1 MIIFLI
7 LILLASPAHA
17 QEFYVYKPVK
27 ITDGDTIKLD
37 VSKESPLIK
46 KLGLSVRIK
55 GIDTPEK
62 GSKAK
67 CDKENVL
74 GQQATKFTND
84 LVGNKELLLSEVK
97 NDKYG
102 GRIVANVEMAPE
114 FQGGQTALG
123 KFLGSRLRYPAGARQ
138 NKIQGKVYIGF
149 IVEKNGSLTDF
160 KVVRGIGGGCDEEA
174 IRVLR
179 SSPVWR
185 PGMANGKPVR
195 TSYVLPI
202 TFQPGN

>member
-67 CDKENVL
+67 CDKENAL
-74 GQQATKFTND
+74 GQQATKFTTD
-84 LVGNKELLLSEVK
+84 LVGNKELLLSQVE
-97 NDKYG
+97 NDHYG
-102 GRIVANVEMAPE
+102 GRIVANVKV
-114 FQGGQTALG
+114 GGVDIAQELLKRG
-123 KFLGSRLRYPAGARQ
+123 LAR
-138 NKIQGKVYIGF
+138 VYNG
-149 IVEKNGSLTDF
+149 EKKKSW
-160 KVVRGIGGGCDEEA
+160 CD
-174 IRVLR
+174 
-179 SSPVWR
+179 
-185 PGMANGKPVR
+185 
-195 TSYVLPI
+195 
-202 TFQPGN
+202 

>member
-7 LILLASPAHA
+7 ILFLASPAHA

-67 CDKENVL
+67 CNKENAL
-74 GQQATKFTND
+74 GQQATKFTTE
-84 LVGNKELLLSEVK
+84 LVGNKELLLSQVE

-102 GRIVANVEMAPE
+102 GRIVANVKV
-114 FQGGQTALG
+114 GGVDIAQELLKKG
-123 KFLGSRLRYPAGARQ
+123 LAR
-138 NKIQGKVYIGF
+138 VYNG
-149 IVEKNGSLTDF
+149 EKKKSW
-160 KVVRGIGGGCDEEA
+160 CD
-174 IRVLR
+174 
-179 SSPVWR
+179 
-185 PGMANGKPVR
+185 
-195 TSYVLPI
+195 
-202 TFQPGN
+202 

>member
-62 GSKAK
+62 APRAK
-67 CDKENVL
+67 CKKESEL
-74 GQQATKFTND
+74 EQQATKYTTE
-84 LVGNKELLLSEVK
+84 LVGNKELLLSQVE
-97 NDKYG
+97 NDHYG
-102 GRIVANVEMAPE
+102 GRIVANVKV
-114 FQGGQTALG
+114 GGVDVAQELLKKG
-123 KFLGSRLRYPAGARQ
+123 LAR
-138 NKIQGKVYIGF
+138 VYNG
-149 IVEKNGSLTDF
+149 EKKKSW
-160 KVVRGIGGGCDEEA
+160 CD
-174 IRVLR
+174 
-179 SSPVWR
+179 
-185 PGMANGKPVR
+185 
-195 TSYVLPI
+195 
-202 TFQPGN
+202 

>member
-62 GSKAK
+62 APRAK
-67 CDKENVL
+67 CKKESEL
-74 GQQATKFTND
+74 GQQATKYTTE
-84 LVGNKELLLSEVK
+84 LVGNKELLLSQVE
-97 NDKYG
+97 NDHYG
-102 GRIVANVEMAPE
+102 GRIVASVKV
-114 FQGGQTALG
+114 GGVDIAQELLKKG
-123 KFLGSRLRYPAGARQ
+123 LAR
-138 NKIQGKVYIGF
+138 VYNG
-149 IVEKNGSLTDF
+149 EKKKSW
-160 KVVRGIGGGCDEEA
+160 CD
-174 IRVLR
+174 
-179 SSPVWR
+179 
-185 PGMANGKPVR
+185 
-195 TSYVLPI
+195 
-202 TFQPGN
+202 

>member
-67 CDKENVL
+67 CDKENAL
-74 GQQATKFTND
+74 GQQASKYTTE
-84 LVGNKELLLSEVK
+84 LVGNKELLLSQVE
-97 NDKYG
+97 NDHYG
-102 GRIVANVEMAPE
+102 GRIVANVKV
-114 FQGGQTALG
+114 GGVDIAQELLKKG
-123 KFLGSRLRYPAGARQ
+123 LAR
-138 NKIQGKVYIGF
+138 VY
-149 IVEKNGSLTDF
+149 
-160 KVVRGIGGGCDEEA
+160 
-174 IRVLR
+174 
-179 SSPVWR
+179 
-185 PGMANGKPVR
+185 NGKKKK
-195 TSYVLPI
+195 SWCD
-202 TFQPGN
+202 

>member
-67 CDKENVL
+67 CKKESEL
-74 GQQATKFTND
+74 GQQATKYTTE
-84 LVGNKELLLSEVK
+84 LVGNKELLLSQVE
-97 NDKYG
+97 NDRYG
-102 GRIVANVEMAPE
+102 GRIVANVKV
-114 FQGGQTALG
+114 GGVDIAQELLKKG
-123 KFLGSRLRYPAGARQ
+123 LAR
-138 NKIQGKVYIGF
+138 VYNG
-149 IVEKNGSLTDF
+149 EKKKSW
-160 KVVRGIGGGCDEEA
+160 CD
-174 IRVLR
+174 
-179 SSPVWR
+179 
-185 PGMANGKPVR
+185 
-195 TSYVLPI
+195 
-202 TFQPGN
+202 

>member
-62 GSKAK
+62 APRAK
-67 CDKENVL
+67 CKKESEL
-74 GQQATKFTND
+74 GQQATKYTTD

-102 GRIVANVEMAPE
+102 GRIVANV
-114 FQGGQTALG
+114 
-123 KFLGSRLRYPAGARQ
+123 KVGSVDIAQELLKKGLAR
-138 NKIQGKVYIGF
+138 VYNDG
-149 IVEKNGSLTDF
+149 EKKKSW
-160 KVVRGIGGGCDEEA
+160 CD
-174 IRVLR
+174 
-179 SSPVWR
+179 
-185 PGMANGKPVR
+185 
-195 TSYVLPI
+195 
-202 TFQPGN
+202 

>member
-37 VSKESPLIK
+37 VSKESPLVK

-102 GRIVANVEMAPE
+102 GRIVANVKV
-114 FQGGQTALG
+114 GGVDIAQELLKKG
-123 KFLGSRLRYPAGARQ
+123 LAR
-138 NKIQGKVYIGF
+138 VYNGE
-149 IVEKNGSLTDF
+149 EKKSW
-160 KVVRGIGGGCDEEA
+160 CD
-174 IRVLR
+174 
-179 SSPVWR
+179 
-185 PGMANGKPVR
+185 
-195 TSYVLPI
+195 
-202 TFQPGN
+202 

>member
-37 VSKESPLIK
+37 VSKESPLVK

-67 CDKENVL
+67 CKKESEL
-74 GQQATKFTND
+74 GQQATKYTTE
-84 LVGNKELLLSEVK
+84 LVGNKELLLSQVE
-97 NDKYG
+97 NDHYG
-102 GRIVANVEMAPE
+102 GRIVANVKV
-114 FQGGQTALG
+114 GGVDIAQELLKKG
-123 KFLGSRLRYPAGARQ
+123 LAR
-138 NKIQGKVYIGF
+138 VYNG
-149 IVEKNGSLTDF
+149 EKKKSW
-160 KVVRGIGGGCDEEA
+160 CD
-174 IRVLR
+174 
-179 SSPVWR
+179 
-185 PGMANGKPVR
+185 
-195 TSYVLPI
+195 
-202 TFQPGN
+202 

>member
-7 LILLASPAHA
+7 LFLLASPSHA

-46 KLGLSVRIK
+46 KLCLSVRIK

-67 CDKENVL
+67 CDKENAL
-74 GQQATKFTND
+74 GQQATKFTTD

-102 GRIVANVEMAPE
+102 GRIVANVKV
-114 FQGGQTALG
+114 GGVDIAQELLKKG
-123 KFLGSRLRYPAGARQ
+123 LARIY
-138 NKIQGKVYIGF
+138 NG
-149 IVEKNGSLTDF
+149 EKKKSW
-160 KVVRGIGGGCDEEA
+160 CD
-174 IRVLR
+174 
-179 SSPVWR
+179 
-185 PGMANGKPVR
+185 
-195 TSYVLPI
+195 
-202 TFQPGN
+202 

>member
-37 VSKESPLIK
+37 VSKESPMIK

-62 GSKAK
+62 APRAK
-67 CDKENVL
+67 CDKENAL
-74 GQQATKFTND
+74 GQQATKFTTD
-84 LVGNKELLLSEVK
+84 LVGNKELLLSQVE

-102 GRIVANVEMAPE
+102 GRIVANVKVEGVDIAQE
-114 FQGGQTALG
+114 LLKRGLA
-123 KFLGSRLRYPAGARQ
+123 
-138 NKIQGKVYIGF
+138 KVYNG
-149 IVEKNGSLTDF
+149 EKKKSW
-160 KVVRGIGGGCDEEA
+160 CD
-174 IRVLR
+174 
-179 SSPVWR
+179 
-185 PGMANGKPVR
+185 
-195 TSYVLPI
+195 
-202 TFQPGN
+202 

>member
-97 NDKYG
+97 NDRYG
-102 GRIVANVEMAPE
+102 GRIVANVKV
-114 FQGGQTALG
+114 GGVDIAQELLKKG
-123 KFLGSRLRYPAGARQ
+123 LAR
-138 NKIQGKVYIGF
+138 VYNR
-149 IVEKNGSLTDF
+149 EKKKSW
-160 KVVRGIGGGCDEEA
+160 CD
-174 IRVLR
+174 
-179 SSPVWR
+179 
-185 PGMANGKPVR
+185 
-195 TSYVLPI
+195 
-202 TFQPGN
+202 

>member
-62 GSKAK
+62 APRAK
-67 CDKENVL
+67 CKKESEL
-74 GQQATKFTND
+74 GQQATKYTTE
-84 LVGNKELLLSEVK
+84 LVGNKELLLSQVE
-97 NDKYG
+97 NDHYG
-102 GRIVANVEMAPE
+102 GRIVANVKV
-114 FQGGQTALG
+114 GGVDIAQELLKKG
-123 KFLGSRLRYPAGARQ
+123 LAR
-138 NKIQGKVYIGF
+138 VYNG
-149 IVEKNGSLTDF
+149 EKKKSW
-160 KVVRGIGGGCDEEA
+160 CD
-174 IRVLR
+174 
-179 SSPVWR
+179 
-185 PGMANGKPVR
+185 
-195 TSYVLPI
+195 
-202 TFQPGN
+202 

>member
-37 VSKESPLIK
+37 VSKESPLVK

-55 GIDTPEK
+55 DIDTPEK

-102 GRIVANVEMAPE
+102 GRIVANVKV
-114 FQGGQTALG
+114 GGVDIAQELLKKG
-123 KFLGSRLRYPAGARQ
+123 LAR
-138 NKIQGKVYIGF
+138 VYNG
-149 IVEKNGSLTDF
+149 EKKKSW
-160 KVVRGIGGGCDEEA
+160 CD
-174 IRVLR
+174 
-179 SSPVWR
+179 
-185 PGMANGKPVR
+185 
-195 TSYVLPI
+195 
-202 TFQPGN
+202 

>member
-7 LILLASPAHA
+7 ILFLASPAHA

-67 CDKENVL
+67 CDKENAL
-74 GQQATKFTND
+74 GQQASKYTTE
-84 LVGNKELLLSEVK
+84 LVGNKELLLSQVE

-102 GRIVANVEMAPE
+102 GRIVANVKV
-114 FQGGQTALG
+114 GGVDIAQELLKKG
-123 KFLGSRLRYPAGARQ
+123 LAR
-138 NKIQGKVYIGF
+138 VYNG
-149 IVEKNGSLTDF
+149 EKKKSW
-160 KVVRGIGGGCDEEA
+160 CD
-174 IRVLR
+174 
-179 SSPVWR
+179 
-185 PGMANGKPVR
+185 
-195 TSYVLPI
+195 
-202 TFQPGN
+202 

>member
-1 MIIFLI
+1 MIIFLM

-37 VSKESPLIK
+37 VSKESPMIK

-67 CDKENVL
+67 CDKENAL
-74 GQQATKFTND
+74 GQQATKFTTD
-84 LVGNKELLLSEVK
+84 LVGNKELLLSQVE

-102 GRIVANVEMAPE
+102 GRIVANVKV
-114 FQGGQTALG
+114 GGVDIAQELLKKG
-123 KFLGSRLRYPAGARQ
+123 LAR
-138 NKIQGKVYIGF
+138 VYNG
-149 IVEKNGSLTDF
+149 EKKKSW
-160 KVVRGIGGGCDEEA
+160 CD
-174 IRVLR
+174 
-179 SSPVWR
+179 
-185 PGMANGKPVR
+185 
-195 TSYVLPI
+195 
-202 TFQPGN
+202 

>member
-7 LILLASPAHA
+7 LFLLASPAHA

-62 GSKAK
+62 APRAK
-67 CDKENVL
+67 CDKENIL
-74 GQQATKFTND
+74 GQQATVFTTY
-84 LVGNKELLLSEVK
+84 LIGNKELLLSQVQ

-102 GRIVANVEMAPE
+102 GRIVANVKV
-114 FQGGQTALG
+114 GGVDIAQELLKKG
-123 KFLGSRLRYPAGARQ
+123 LAR
-138 NKIQGKVYIGF
+138 VYN
-149 IVEKNGSLTDF
+149 VEKKKSW
-160 KVVRGIGGGCDEEA
+160 CD
-174 IRVLR
+174 
-179 SSPVWR
+179 
-185 PGMANGKPVR
+185 
-195 TSYVLPI
+195 
-202 TFQPGN
+202 

>member
-62 GSKAK
+62 APKAK
-67 CDKENVL
+67 CDKENAL
-74 GQQATKFTND
+74 GQQATKFTTD
-84 LVGNKELLLSEVK
+84 LVSNKELLLSQVE

-102 GRIVANVEMAPE
+102 GRIVANVKV
-114 FQGGQTALG
+114 GGVDIAQELLKKG
-123 KFLGSRLRYPAGARQ
+123 LAR
-138 NKIQGKVYIGF
+138 VYNG
-149 IVEKNGSLTDF
+149 EKKKSW
-160 KVVRGIGGGCDEEA
+160 CD
-174 IRVLR
+174 
-179 SSPVWR
+179 
-185 PGMANGKPVR
+185 
-195 TSYVLPI
+195 
-202 TFQPGN
+202 

>member
-7 LILLASPAHA
+7 LFLLASPAHA

-62 GSKAK
+62 APRAK
-67 CDKENVL
+67 CDKENIL
-74 GQQATKFTND
+74 GQQATVFTTY
-84 LVGNKELLLSEVK
+84 LIGNKELLLSQVQ

-102 GRIVANVEMAPE
+102 GRIVANVKV
-114 FQGGQTALG
+114 GGVDIAQELLKKG
-123 KFLGSRLRYPAGARQ
+123 LAR
-138 NKIQGKVYIGF
+138 VYNG
-149 IVEKNGSLTDF
+149 EKKKSW
-160 KVVRGIGGGCDEEA
+160 CD
-174 IRVLR
+174 
-179 SSPVWR
+179 
-185 PGMANGKPVR
+185 
-195 TSYVLPI
+195 
-202 TFQPGN
+202 

>member
-7 LILLASPAHA
+7 ILFLASPAHA

-67 CDKENVL
+67 CDKENAL
-74 GQQATKFTND
+74 GQQATKFTTD
-84 LVGNKELLLSEVK
+84 LVGNKELLLSQVE

-102 GRIVANVEMAPE
+102 GRIVANVKV
-114 FQGGQTALG
+114 GGVDIAQELLKKG
-123 KFLGSRLRYPAGARQ
+123 LAR
-138 NKIQGKVYIGF
+138 VYNG
-149 IVEKNGSLTDF
+149 EKKKSW
-160 KVVRGIGGGCDEEA
+160 CD
-174 IRVLR
+174 
-179 SSPVWR
+179 
-185 PGMANGKPVR
+185 
-195 TSYVLPI
+195 
-202 TFQPGN
+202 

>member
-37 VSKESPLIK
+37 VSKESLLVK

-62 GSKAK
+62 TPRAK
-67 CDKENVL
+67 CDKENAL
-74 GQQATKFTND
+74 GQQATKFTTD

-102 GRIVANVEMAPE
+102 GRIVANVKV
-114 FQGGQTALG
+114 GGVDIAQELLKKG
-123 KFLGSRLRYPAGARQ
+123 LAR
-138 NKIQGKVYIGF
+138 VYNG
-149 IVEKNGSLTDF
+149 EKKKSW
-160 KVVRGIGGGCDEEA
+160 CD
-174 IRVLR
+174 
-179 SSPVWR
+179 
-185 PGMANGKPVR
+185 
-195 TSYVLPI
+195 
-202 TFQPGN
+202 

>member
-62 GSKAK
+62 APRAK
-67 CDKENVL
+67 CNKENIL
-74 GQQATKFTND
+74 GQQATVFTTY
-84 LVGNKELLLSEVK
+84 LIGNKELLLSQVEW
-97 NDKYG
+97 DKYG
-102 GRIVANVEMAPE
+102 GRIVANVKV
-114 FQGGQTALG
+114 GGVDIAQELLKKG
-123 KFLGSRLRYPAGARQ
+123 LAR
-138 NKIQGKVYIGF
+138 VYNG
-149 IVEKNGSLTDF
+149 EKKKSW
-160 KVVRGIGGGCDEEA
+160 CD
-174 IRVLR
+174 
-179 SSPVWR
+179 
-185 PGMANGKPVR
+185 
-195 TSYVLPI
+195 
-202 TFQPGN
+202 

>member
-7 LILLASPAHA
+7 LILLTPPAHA

-62 GSKAK
+62 APRAK
-67 CDKENVL
+67 CKKESEL
-74 GQQATKFTND
+74 GQQATKYTTE

-97 NDKYG
+97 NDRYG
-102 GRIVANVEMAPE
+102 GRIVANVKV
-114 FQGGQTALG
+114 GGVDIAQELLKKGLA
-123 KFLGSRLRYPAGARQ
+123 
-138 NKIQGKVYIGF
+138 KVYNG
-149 IVEKNGSLTDF
+149 EKKKSW
-160 KVVRGIGGGCDEEA
+160 CD
-174 IRVLR
+174 
-179 SSPVWR
+179 
-185 PGMANGKPVR
+185 
-195 TSYVLPI
+195 
-202 TFQPGN
+202 

>member
-67 CDKENVL
+67 CDKENAL
-74 GQQATKFTND
+74 GQQATKFTTE
-84 LVGNKELLLSEVK
+84 LVGNKELLLSQVE
-97 NDKYG
+97 NDHYG
-102 GRIVANVEMAPE
+102 GRIVANVKV
-114 FQGGQTALG
+114 GGVDIAQELLKRG
-123 KFLGSRLRYPAGARQ
+123 LAR
-138 NKIQGKVYIGF
+138 VYNG
-149 IVEKNGSLTDF
+149 EKKKSW
-160 KVVRGIGGGCDEEA
+160 CD
-174 IRVLR
+174 
-179 SSPVWR
+179 
-185 PGMANGKPVR
+185 
-195 TSYVLPI
+195 
-202 TFQPGN
+202 

>member
-62 GSKAK
+62 APRAK
-67 CDKENVL
+67 CDKENEL
-74 GQQATKFTND
+74 GQQATKYTTD

-102 GRIVANVEMAPE
+102 GRIVANVKV
-114 FQGGQTALG
+114 GGVDIAQELLKRG
-123 KFLGSRLRYPAGARQ
+123 LAR
-138 NKIQGKVYIGF
+138 VYNG
-149 IVEKNGSLTDF
+149 EKKKSW
-160 KVVRGIGGGCDEEA
+160 CD
-174 IRVLR
+174 
-179 SSPVWR
+179 
-185 PGMANGKPVR
+185 
-195 TSYVLPI
+195 
-202 TFQPGN
+202 

>member
-67 CDKENVL
+67 CKKESEL
-74 GQQATKFTND
+74 GQQATKFTTD
-84 LVGNKELLLSEVK
+84 LVGNKELLLSQVE

-102 GRIVANVEMAPE
+102 GRIVANVKV
-114 FQGGQTALG
+114 GGVDIAQELLKKG
-123 KFLGSRLRYPAGARQ
+123 LAR
-138 NKIQGKVYIGF
+138 VYNG
-149 IVEKNGSLTDF
+149 EKKKSW
-160 KVVRGIGGGCDEEA
+160 CD
-174 IRVLR
+174 
-179 SSPVWR
+179 
-185 PGMANGKPVR
+185 
-195 TSYVLPI
+195 
-202 TFQPGN
+202 